1 MTNRMEVE
9 HDLCCEGERAEK
21 QVWGKSRERRM
32 HELEVQERDD
42 KPKGGEGE
50 SWREENPD

>member
-9 HDLCCEGERAEK
+9 HGLCREGERTEK
-21 QVWGKSRERRM
+21 YVWGKSRERRM
-32 HELEVQERDD
+32 HELGVQERDN
-42 KPKGGEGE
+42 KPKEGEGE